1 MKRSKKSMPLWFEE
15 LKLTMRRVY
24 LLLIGSIFVLT
35 ILCHTILPL
44 EGRQPS
50 KPIDLESSQVLL
62 SITGLGL
69 CFLSM
74 VFNQW
79 ALKPKRVAM
88 APLGDQ
94 EKTHIIST
102 FISTWILAWSC
113 TIAGFSLAFI
123 SNQPSES
130 TMFSTISV
138 LIILSHPFTEGRVKR
153 ALNLA

>member
-1 MKRSKKSMPLWFEE
+1 MKRSKKSMPLWFED
-15 LKLTMRRVY
+15 LKPAMKRVY

-35 ILCHTILPL
+35 LLCHLILPL
-44 EGRQPS
+44 KGEQPS
-50 KPIDLESSQVLL
+50 KPINLESSQILL

-94 EKTHIIST
+94 EKTHIMST
-102 FISTWILAWSC
+102 FVISWILAWSC
-113 TIAGFSLAFI
+113 SIVGFSLAFI

-130 TMFSTISV
+130 SMFSTIAI